1 MAISQFQDD
10 KAQANREKRL
20 VALSSLLAAVAL
32 TLMKLVVGWMTN
44 SLGILAEAAHSA
56 LDLVAAAITLWA
68 VRISSL
74 PADREHTYGHGKF
87 ENLSA
92 LFETLLLLAT
102 CVWIIY
108 EAVERLSLG
117 ANVEVNPSLWAF
129 LVVVVSIVVDFSRS
143 RALKRVSVKY
153 KSQALEADALH
164 FSTDIWSSLVVL
176 FGLFGVLAAQRFELA
191 WLHNADTI
199 AALAVAAIVVWV
211 SLKLGK
217 KSVDDLLDRIPDD
230 LRDRVVK
237 AAGDVPGVKEV
248 TQVRVR
254 RSGAEVF
261 ADLTLSVEPD
271 TSFERAHEISD
282 EAAEAVRAVVP
293 EADVVV
299 HAEPLLRGEP
309 DMITKVRMLAAR
321 HGLGAHGIRLYE
333 QDSQRWLELHLEV
346 SESLSLEQAHRQATE
361 FEHDVRESMQG
372 VTRIVSHL
380 EPAGDITAVVQAEPA
395 DETQVKV
402 VLEEYFHCHHLD
414 VKLHNIEVQRVAREL
429 QVSFHIR
436 LSADTMIADAHDFT
450 VRVEDFLRSR
460 IKDLGRVVIHV
471 EPK

>member
-1 MAISQFQDD
+1 
-10 KAQANREKRL
+10 
-20 VALSSLLAAVAL
+20 
-32 TLMKLVVGWMTN
+32 
-44 SLGILAEAAHSA
+44 
-56 LDLVAAAITLWA
+56 
-68 VRISSL
+68 
-74 PADREHTYGHGKF
+74 
-87 ENLSA
+87 
-92 LFETLLLLAT
+92 
-102 CVWIIY
+102 
-108 EAVERLSLG
+108 
-117 ANVEVNPSLWAF
+117 
-129 LVVVVSIVVDFSRS
+129 
-143 RALKRVSVKY
+143 
-153 KSQALEADALH
+153 
-164 FSTDIWSSLVVL
+164 
-176 FGLFGVLAAQRFELA
+176 
-191 WLHNADTI
+191 
-199 AALAVAAIVVWV
+199 
-211 SLKLGK
+211 
-217 KSVDDLLDRIPDD
+217 
-230 LRDRVVK
+230 
-237 AAGDVPGVKEV
+237 
-248 TQVRVR
+248 
-254 RSGAEVF
+254 
-261 ADLTLSVEPD
+261 VEPD

-282 EAAEAVRAVVP
+282 EAAEAVRAVVA

-380 EPAGDITAVVQAEPA
+380 VQAEPA